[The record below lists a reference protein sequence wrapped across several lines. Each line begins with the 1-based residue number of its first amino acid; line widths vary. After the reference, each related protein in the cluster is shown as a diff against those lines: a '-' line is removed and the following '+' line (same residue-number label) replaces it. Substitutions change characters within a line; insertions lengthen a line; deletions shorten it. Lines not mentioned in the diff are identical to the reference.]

1 MNAKAQS
8 AIEYLTTYGWAILI
22 MAVVLGALYS
32 LGLFSPGTFAGQEC
46 LLPAG
51 LSCTNFYLAPNGLLT
66 LNLLQVT
73 QSPINVTAIGCTS
86 NQTTTNMQT
95 PYNPPSNQIYMP
107 IGSNYTFTLYC
118 YSGNSI
124 YTGKP
129 GSLYNG
135 YLIINYTSTTTGFP
149 HIVTGQIIVKVS

>member
-1 MNAKAQS
+1 
-8 AIEYLTTYGWAILI
+8 
-22 MAVVLGALYS
+22 
-32 LGLFSPGTFAGQEC
+32 
-46 LLPAG
+46 
-51 LSCTNFYLAPNGLLT
+51 
-66 LNLLQVT
+66 
-73 QSPINVTAIGCTS
+73 
-86 NQTTTNMQT
+86 
-95 PYNPPSNQIYMP
+95 MP